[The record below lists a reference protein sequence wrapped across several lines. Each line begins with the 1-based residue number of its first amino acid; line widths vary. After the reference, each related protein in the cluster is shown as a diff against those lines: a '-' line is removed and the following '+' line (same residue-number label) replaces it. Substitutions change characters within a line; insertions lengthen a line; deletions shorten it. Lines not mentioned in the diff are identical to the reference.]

1 MKPGMKIAMVDP
13 SLFTGRYDDS
23 LCTALAGQGHEVTLH
38 ARPQR
43 STDALEP
50 QGYVYD
56 ERFFCVSERLRGLLG
71 DGSAFRT
78 VKAAEYL
85 LGSALGSLAA
95 LRSADVVHVQWSP
108 FVPADRLWLGRLAA
122 GKGRPA
128 LVHTVHN
135 AQANHGEAPGRM
147 GGYRALLDL
156 YDRLIVHGDETQ
168 RALLSQGIA
177 PERIAIVPHPP
188 MALASAGAEDLA
200 AVPDARRPRL
210 LFFGTIRPYKGF
222 DLLIDACLQLWREGA
237 DFELAVAGK
246 PFMNIAPLLDKVRDA
261 GMTDRLILDLD
272 FLKEERLDAHLQKAD
287 MLLFP
292 YRHIDSSGAFLSALR
307 YGKPMICSRVGMFA
321 SLPPVAGEQAV
332 ALCEL
337 EDAESL
343 AGTVRPLLASEAMRR
358 GMGEK
363 SLALLEQ
370 MGDWNDAA
378 AATAQVYQQ
387 AINQMKAG
395 RSQ

>member
-1 MKPGMKIAMVDP
+1 MKIAMADP

-23 LCTALAGQGHEVTLH
+23 LCSALASHGHQVTLH

-43 STDALEP
+43 TTDALAP
-50 QGYVYD
+50 GPYDYVP
-56 ERFFCVSERLRGLLG
+56 RFFTISERLRGVLG
-71 DGSAFRT
+71 DGRAFRAI
-78 VKAAEYL
+78 KAAEYL
-85 LGSALGSLAA
+85 ASSAAGSLRA
-95 LRSADVVHVQWSP
+95 LRQADVVHVQWSP

-122 GKGRPA
+122 AKDRPA

-156 YDRLIVHGDETQ
+156 YDRLIVHGEDTRQ
-168 RALLSQGIA
+168 ALLSQGIGA
-177 PERIAIVPHPP
+177 ERIAIVPHPP
-188 MALASAGAEDLA
+188 MALAQASADELA

-210 LFFGTIRPYKGF
+210 LFFGTLRPYKGF

-246 PFMNIAPLLDKVRDA
+246 PFMPVAPLLDKVRDA
-261 GMTDRLILDLD
+261 GMADRLILDLD

-292 YRHIDSSGAFLSALR
+292 YRHIDSSGAFLSALH

-321 SLPPVAGEQAV
+321 TLPPVAGEQAV
-332 ALCEL
+332 ALCEP
-337 EDAESL
+337 EDAVSL
-343 AGTVRPLLASEAMRR
+343 AQAIRPLLADPEARQR
-358 GMGEK
+358 MGER
-363 SLALLEQ
+363 SLSLLKQ
-370 MGDWNDAA
+370 MGDWDDAA
-378 AATAQVYQQ
+378 RATEQVYSEV
-387 AINQMKAG
+387 INHMKAG